1 MSAVLEWVPEPGAWA
16 SPGNLGA
23 CRPSEARPAMC
34 VYQALGVGDGAAD
47 RTSALG
53 SEAGVGPLQPA
64 VRLTVEAL
72 AKFPSPVPYQAL
84 RPGIPDVIEEY
95 KSETK

>member
-1 MSAVLEWVPEPGAWA
+1 MSAVLEEVPEPGEWA
-16 SPGNLGA
+16 SPGNLSA
-23 CRPSEARPAMC
+23 CRPSEAGPAMR

-53 SEAGVGPLQPA
+53 SEASVRPLQPA
-64 VRLTVEAL
+64 VRLPVEAL

-84 RPGIPDVIEEY
+84 RPGIQDVIEEY
-95 KSETK
+95 